1 MLYLYIFLFI
11 HSLYSVYCLEVK
23 PIKSCVNCK
32 HFFLENPLSNPENG
46 KCLLFPIKKIDK
58 TVKKSMTRY
67 TNPVDYEK
75 CIFVRNN
82 EDMCGKQ
89 GKYYEHKHGNN
100 DDMKEFLKK
109 LMRKFPRND
118 DMEFLQCPN
127 WSC

>member
-1 MLYLYIFLFI
+1 MLFLYIFLFI
-11 HSLYSVYCLEVK
+11 HSLYSVYSLEVK
-23 PIKSCVNCK
+23 PAKSCVNCK
-32 HFFLENPLSNPENG
+32 HFFLENPLSDPENG
-46 KCLLFPIKKIDK
+46 KCLLFPIKK

-67 TNPVDYEK
+67 TNSVDYEK

-118 DMEFLQCPN
+118 DMDFLQCPN

>member
-11 HSLYSVYCLEVK
+11 SSVYCLEVK

-89 GKYYEHKHGNN
+89 GKYYEHKHGNT
-100 DDMKEFLKK
+100 DEMKEFLKK

-118 DMEFLQCPN
+118 DMDFLQCPN

>member
-1 MLYLYIFLFI
+1 MF
-11 HSLYSVYCLEVK
+11 
-23 PIKSCVNCK
+23 KSNLLATPK
-32 HFFLENPLSNPENG
+32 KLGNPLLNR
-46 KCLLFPIKKIDK
+46 LFVSFSRFAPFKF
-58 TVKKSMTRY
+58 Y
-67 TNPVDYEK
+67 NEYEK

-82 EDMCGKQ
+82 EDMCGKH
-89 GKYYEHKHGNN
+89 GKYYEHKHGNT

>member
-1 MLYLYIFLFI
+1 MLFLYIFLFI
-11 HSLYSVYCLEVK
+11 SCITSLEVK

-46 KCLLFPIKKIDK
+46 KCLLFPIKKTDK
-58 TVKKSMTRY
+58 KKIVGGHATTS
-67 TNPVDYEK
+67 VDYEK

-82 EDMCGKQ
+82 EDMCGKH
-89 GKYYEHKHGNN
+89 GKYYEHKHGNT